1 MTVRRT
7 GNSPSDVEKLAN
19 DSDSSSFAQLLGL
32 KTIEAHRG
40 YALSSLR
47 LSEKKHVNFQGGTHG
62 AAIFAVADH
71 ACGVC
76 GNSLGR
82 KAVLVN
88 SSMNY
93 IANPVLGSTV
103 EAEARM
109 IHEGNKAGTM
119 LVNVKDSD
127 GKLLA
132 HCQATVYFLS
142 GSENNKKGELLHK

>member
-1 MTVRRT
+1 MTVDRT
-7 GNSPSDVEKLAN
+7 GNSQSDVERLAVE
-19 DSDSSSFAQLLGL
+19 SDSSSFAQLLGL
-32 KTIEAHRG
+32 KTIEANRG

-47 LSEKKHVNFQGGTHG
+47 LSERKHVNFHGSTHG
-62 AAIFAVADH
+62 AVIFAVADH
-71 ACGVC
+71 ACGIC

-88 SSMNY
+88 MSVNY
-93 IANPVLGSTV
+93 VANPDLGSII

-109 IHEGNKAGTM
+109 IHEGKKTGTM
-119 LVNVKDSD
+119 LISIKDSD

-142 GSENNKKGELLHK
+142 VSRNNNS

>member
-1 MTVRRT
+1 MAVLSA
-7 GNSPSDVEKLAN
+7 GNNRSEIEKLAN

-32 KTIEAHRG
+32 KMIEARRG

-47 LSEKKHVNFQGGTHG
+47 LSEKKHVNFHGGTHG

-88 SSMNY
+88 STMNY
-93 IANPVLGSTV
+93 IANPVLESTV

-109 IHEGNKAGTM
+109 IHEGNKSGTM
-119 LVNVKDSD
+119 LISVKDSD

-142 GSENNKKGELLHK
+142 GSLNNSK

>member
-7 GNSPSDVEKLAN
+7 GNSPSEIERLAN
-19 DSDSSSFAQLLGL
+19 DADSSSFAQLLGL
-32 KTIEAHRG
+32 KMIEAHRG

-47 LSEKKHVNFQGGTHG
+47 LSEKKHVNFHGGTHG

-93 IANPVLGSTV
+93 IANPVLGSIV

-109 IHEGNKAGTM
+109 IHEGKTTGTM
-119 LVNVKDSD
+119 LISVKNSD

-132 HCQATVYFLS
+132 HCQATIYFLS
-142 GSENNKKGELLHK
+142 VNKGVGP

>member
-1 MTVRRT
+1 MTVRGT
-7 GNSPSDVEKLAN
+7 GNSPSDVERLAN
-19 DSDSSSFAQLLGL
+19 DSDASSFAQLLGL

-47 LSEKKHVNFQGGTHG
+47 LSEKKHVNFHGGTHG

-93 IANPVLGSTV
+93 IANPVLGSIV

-109 IHEGNKAGTM
+109 IHEGNKSGTM
-119 LVNVKDSD
+119 LVSVKDSD
-127 GKLLA
+127 GNLLA

-142 GSENNKKGELLHK
+142 GSQNDK

>member
-1 MTVRRT
+1 MAVRIAGT
-7 GNSPSDVEKLAN
+7 SPSDVEKLAN
-19 DSDSSSFAQLLGL
+19 DSDLSSFAQLLGL
-32 KTIEAHRG
+32 KMVKAHRG
-40 YALSSLR
+40 YALSSLK
-47 LSEKKHVNFQGGTHG
+47 LSEKKHVNFHGGTHG

-82 KAVLVN
+82 KAVLGN
-88 SSMNY
+88 ANMNY

-109 IHEGNKAGTM
+109 IHEGNKTGTM
-119 LVNVKDSD
+119 LVSVKDCD

-142 GSENNKKGELLHK
+142 ASRNNKK